1 MATARR
7 STMHYDQVEHLI
19 RCELFPVR
27 LDDGQQQVADQR
39 QPWPREHQDSP
50 ERPAV
55 CNPARFD
62 PFELESLVL
71 NLDASLRIRARH
83 QFFAWTQ
90 GTLQSLI
97 EHQLLFCATHN
108 GGPAKFHV
116 DSFST
121 VPVEPAHFSELFRQD
136 VSLVPH
142 LIKSWEENHSGVVS
156 CEAGGN
162 GGGQFAGSALARELT
177 QLGADHIVA
186 HGTHDATGELTSFFA
201 FACRPGAIGPR
212 QAYNVELLVPFLHSA
227 WIRTQVNWQ
236 AKSPGVKPTGVL
248 TPREQEILEW
258 IYRGK
263 SNIEVGM
270 ILKISPLTAKN
281 HVQKILR
288 KLDVLNRTQ
297 AVGKALALRILHA

>member
-1 MATARR
+1 MR
-7 STMHYDQVEHLI
+7 V
-19 RCELFPVR
+19 
-27 LDDGQQQVADQR
+27 DDGQQVADQP
-39 QPWPREHQDSP
+39 QPSPREHQDSVLV
-50 ERPAV
+50 ERPSV
-55 CNPARFD
+55 GSPARFD
-62 PFELESLVL
+62 AFELESLVL

-83 QFFAWTQ
+83 QFFAWPQ
-90 GTLQSLI
+90 GTLQRLL
-97 EHQLLFCATHN
+97 EHPLLLCAMQP

-142 LIKSWEENHSGVVS
+142 LTKSWEENHSGVVN
-156 CEAGGN
+156 CEAGN
-162 GGGQFAGSALARELT
+162 EGQFAGSALARELT
-177 QLGADHIVA
+177 RLGADHIVA
-186 HGTHDATGELTSFFA
+186 HGTHDATGQLTSFFT

-212 QAYNVELLVPFLHSA
+212 QVYHVELLVPFLHAA

-236 AKSPGVKPTGVL
+236 AKTPGAKPTGFL
-248 TPREQEILEW
+248 TPREKEILEW

-270 ILKISPLTAKN
+270 ILKISPLPAKN

-288 KLDVLNRTQ
+288 KLGVLNRTQ
-297 AVGKALALRILHA
+297 AVGKALALRILNT

>member
-1 MATARR
+1 
-7 STMHYDQVEHLI
+7 MHYDQFE
-19 RCELFPVR
+19 RCELLPMRV
-27 LDDGQQQVADQR
+27 DDAQQPGDQR
-39 QPWPREHQDSP
+39 LPWPREHQDSL

-62 PFELESLVL
+62 PFELESLVQ

-97 EHQLLFCATHN
+97 EHQLLICAMQN
-108 GGPAKFHV
+108 GGPARFHV

-142 LIKSWEENHSGVVS
+142 LTKSWEENHSGAVN
-156 CEAGGN
+156 CEAGN
-162 GGGQFAGSALARELT
+162 EGQFAGSALARELT
-177 QLGADHIVA
+177 RLGADHIVA
-186 HGTHDATGELTSFFA
+186 HGTHDATGQLTSFFT

-212 QAYNVELLVPFLHSA
+212 QVYHVELLVPFLHAA

-236 AKSPGVKPTGVL
+236 AKTPGVKPTGFL
-248 TPREQEILEW
+248 TPREKEILEW

-297 AVGKALALRILHA
+297 AVGKALALRILHT

>member
-1 MATARR
+1 MATASRG
-7 STMHYDQVEHLI
+7 TIHYDQLE
-19 RCELFPVR
+19 RCELLPMRV
-27 LDDGQQQVADQR
+27 DDAQQPGDQR
-39 QPWPREHQDSP
+39 LPWPREHHD
-50 ERPAV
+50 ECPAV

-71 NLDASLRIRARH
+71 NLDASLRVRARH

-97 EHQLLFCATHN
+97 EHQLLICALHN
-108 GGPAKFHV
+108 SGPAKFHV

-121 VPVEPAHFSELFRQD
+121 GPVEPAHFSELFRQD

-142 LIKSWEENHSGVVS
+142 LTKSWEENHSEVVN
-156 CEAGGN
+156 CEAGN
-162 GGGQFAGSALARELT
+162 EGQFAGSALARELT
-177 QLGADHIVA
+177 QMGASHIVA
-186 HGTHDATGELTSFFA
+186 HGTHDATGQLTSFFT

-212 QAYNVELLVPFLHSA
+212 QVYHVELLVPFLHSA

-236 AKSPGVKPTGVL
+236 AKTPGVKPTGFL
-248 TPREQEILEW
+248 TPREKEILEW

-270 ILKISPLTAKN
+270 ILQISPLTAKN

-288 KLDVLNRTQ
+288 KLGVMNRTQ
-297 AVGKALALRILHA
+297 AVGKAIALRILHT